1 MQKRRSFL
9 KLSALTA
16 LAMQTPFLFTG
27 CGGGGGGSGGGSS
40 ASATGLDA
48 QLAAISAQ
56 QATNNTLHQ
65 QSSNSSA
72 TTVGTTQPYPSQTS
86 VALASVSSTVTY
98 TPVLFTAFAANAL
111 KLNTNPLNQ
120 TSGSITT
127 TYPLANDLYLPQAS
141 VWSEYVSANKTAY
154 DKATAQ
160 LNNLKMALS
169 KYGEKTG
176 VVAQSSTVVAQ
187 TSLTLTSVDTSSLTT
202 AINAFKAL
210 NLSTVTIDVFAV
222 AVDGLI
228 LAIDAVVFLIQALM
242 TNNAVSG
249 NAAAVVAFNAIE
261 GILKW
266 IESNSVNALTN
277 VNLTTTGGII
287 AGIAKISVV
296 ALSALSIANLQKIQ
310 NTVTTSSQ
318 TSVASVTTD
327 QQQILAF
334 LAANQVQS
342 QLILT
347 LSTWVQNIMTN
358 NVNSVSTLV
367 SNVNGDPSYTLT
379 TADTALIASLKQQ
392 STVLSVL
399 GLVMQALVYMYSSGA
414 STTNTTT
421 LGSDVTANSALFVSP
436 VNTNNTSF
444 TSFISSMLAT
454 APSGTGTTSTNSV
467 ITALLATLT
476 NSSTPLPTGVT
487 STPAGFATNMAAM
500 AYDFTMKMEN
510 DAYNFATLGMTY
522 GYLFA
527 SQGESVGLMA
537 DRILFMSVQIGQMAD
552 RIGEMADRIVYTE
565 QLIVYTE
572 MLIQNFGL
580 MMYGGMGTISNTML
594 TGLAIIFDRQWYT
607 PTSTANDPIVASIT
621 ATTSQMLTNMQQYE
635 MAVLANQ
642 NTLRQTTLGALN
654 WIQGAY

>member
-56 QATNNTLHQ
+56 QAQNDTLHQ

-72 TTVGTTQPYPSQTS
+72 TTVGATQPYPSQTA
-86 VALASVSSTVTY
+86 VALATPEPTY
-98 TPVLFTAFAANAL
+98 SPTLFTAFAASTL
-111 KLNTNPLNQ
+111 KLNINPLNQ

-141 VWSEYVSANKTAY
+141 VWSDYVSANKTAY

-160 LNNLKMALS
+160 LNNLKMALT
-169 KYGEKTG
+169 KYGQKTG

-222 AVDGLI
+222 AVNGLI

-367 SNVNGDPSYTLT
+367 SNVNGNSNYTLT
-379 TADTALIASLKQQ
+379 DVDNALIASLKQQ
-392 STVLSVL
+392 SYVLGVL
-399 GLVMQALVYMYSSGA
+399 GLVMQALVYMYSSNTDATQLGSDA
-414 STTNTTT
+414 QSNVNIVANPDTNFTSYINGVISGTTTNT
-421 LGSDVTANSALFVSP
+421 DIA
-436 VNTNNTSF
+436 
-444 TSFISSMLAT
+444 
-454 APSGTGTTSTNSV
+454 SV
-467 ITALLATLT
+467 ITALFSAL
-476 NSSTPLPTGVT
+476 NSSATSPT
-487 STPAGFATNMAAM
+487 STPSGFVTDMATM
-500 AYDFTMKMEN
+500 AYNFTMKIEN

>member
-27 CGGGGGGSGGGSS
+27 CGGGGGGSGGSTTTS
-40 ASATGLDA
+40 TTALNT

-56 QATNNTLHQ
+56 QAQNDTLHQ

-72 TTVGTTQPYPSQTS
+72 TTVGATQPYPSQTS

-141 VWSEYVSANKTAY
+141 VWSDYVSANKTAY

-160 LNNLKMALS
+160 LNNLKMALT
-169 KYGEKTG
+169 KYGQKTG

-222 AVDGLI
+222 AVNGLI

-399 GLVMQALVYMYSSGA
+399 GLVMQALVYMYSSNTDATQLGSDA
-414 STTNTTT
+414 QSNVNIVANPDTNFTSYINGVISGTTTNT
-421 LGSDVTANSALFVSP
+421 DIA
-436 VNTNNTSF
+436 
-444 TSFISSMLAT
+444 
-454 APSGTGTTSTNSV
+454 SV
-467 ITALLATLT
+467 ITALFSAL
-476 NSSTPLPTGVT
+476 NSSATSPT
-487 STPAGFATNMAAM
+487 STPSGFVTDMATM
-500 AYDFTMKMEN
+500 AYNFTMKIEN
-510 DAYNFATLGMTY
+510 DAYSFTTLGMTY

>member
-72 TTVGTTQPYPSQTS
+72 TTVGATQPYPSQTS

-98 TPVLFTAFAANAL
+98 TPTLFTAFAANAL

-120 TSGSITT
+120 TSGPITT
-127 TYPLANDLYLPQAS
+127 TYPLTNDLYLPQAS
-141 VWSEYVSANKTAY
+141 VWSDYVSANKTAY

-187 TSLTLTSVDTSSLTT
+187 TSLTLTSVDTSSLTS
-202 AINAFKAL
+202 AIGVIKAL
-210 NLSTVTIDVFAV
+210 NLSTVSSVTFSL

-228 LAIDAVVFLIQALM
+228 LAINLVVGLINTLM
-242 TNNAVSG
+242 TSNSVSG

-266 IESNSVNALTN
+266 IESNSVNALNN
-277 VNLTTTGGII
+277 VNLSTSGGIV

-310 NTVTTSSQ
+310 NT
-318 TSVASVTTD
+318 TSVQTALTGVTATE
-327 QQQILAF
+327 QQILAF

>member
-56 QATNNTLHQ
+56 QAQNDTLHQ

-72 TTVGTTQPYPSQTS
+72 TTVGATQPYPSQTA
-86 VALASVSSTVTY
+86 VALATPEPTY
-98 TPVLFTAFAANAL
+98 SPTLFTAFAASTL
-111 KLNTNPLNQ
+111 KLNINPLNQ

-141 VWSEYVSANKTAY
+141 VWSDYVSANKTAY

-160 LNNLKMALS
+160 LNNLKMALT
-169 KYGEKTG
+169 KYGQKTG

-222 AVDGLI
+222 AVNGLI

-266 IESNSVNALTN
+266 IESNSVNALNN

-399 GLVMQALVYMYSSGA
+399 GLVMQALVYMYSSNTDATQLGSDA
-414 STTNTTT
+414 QSNVNIVANPDTNFTSYINGVISGTTTNT
-421 LGSDVTANSALFVSP
+421 DIA
-436 VNTNNTSF
+436 
-444 TSFISSMLAT
+444 
-454 APSGTGTTSTNSV
+454 SV
-467 ITALLATLT
+467 ITALFSAL
-476 NSSTPLPTGVT
+476 NSSATSPT
-487 STPAGFATNMAAM
+487 STPSGFVTDMATM
-500 AYDFTMKMEN
+500 AYNFTMKIEN

>member
-56 QATNNTLHQ
+56 QAQNDTLHQ

-72 TTVGTTQPYPSQTS
+72 TTVGATQPYPSQTA
-86 VALASVSSTVTY
+86 VALATPEPTY
-98 TPVLFTAFAANAL
+98 SPTLFTAFAASTL
-111 KLNTNPLNQ
+111 KLNINPLNQ

-141 VWSEYVSANKTAY
+141 VWSDYVSANKTAY

-160 LNNLKMALS
+160 LNNLKMALT
-169 KYGEKTG
+169 KYGQKTG

-222 AVDGLI
+222 AVNGLI

-399 GLVMQALVYMYSSGA
+399 GLVMQALVYMYSSNTDATQLGSDA
-414 STTNTTT
+414 QSNVNIVANPDTNFTSYINGVISGTTTNT
-421 LGSDVTANSALFVSP
+421 DIA
-436 VNTNNTSF
+436 
-444 TSFISSMLAT
+444 
-454 APSGTGTTSTNSV
+454 SV
-467 ITALLATLT
+467 ITALFSAL
-476 NSSTPLPTGVT
+476 NSSATSPT
-487 STPAGFATNMAAM
+487 STPSGFVTDMATM
-500 AYDFTMKMEN
+500 AYNFTMKIEN

>member
-72 TTVGTTQPYPSQTS
+72 TTVGATQPYPSQTS

-98 TPVLFTAFAANAL
+98 TPTLFTAFAANAL

-120 TSGSITT
+120 TSGPITT
-127 TYPLANDLYLPQAS
+127 TYPLTNDLYLPQAS
-141 VWSEYVSANKTAY
+141 VWSDYVSANKTAY

-187 TSLTLTSVDTSSLTT
+187 TSLTLTSVDTSSLTS
-202 AINAFKAL
+202 AIGVIKAL
-210 NLSTVTIDVFAV
+210 NLSTVSSVTFSL

-228 LAIDAVVFLIQALM
+228 LAINLVVGLINTLM
-242 TNNAVSG
+242 TSNSVSG

-266 IESNSVNALTN
+266 IESNSVNALNN
-277 VNLTTTGGII
+277 VNLSTSGGIV

-358 NVNSVSTLV
+358 NVNSVSTL
-367 SNVNGDPSYTLT
+367 DR
-379 TADTALIASLKQQ
+379 K
-392 STVLSVL
+392 SV
-399 GLVMQALVYMYSSGA
+399 V
-414 STTNTTT
+414 
-421 LGSDVTANSALFVSP
+421 
-436 VNTNNTSF
+436 
-444 TSFISSMLAT
+444 
-454 APSGTGTTSTNSV
+454 
-467 ITALLATLT
+467 
-476 NSSTPLPTGVT
+476 
-487 STPAGFATNMAAM
+487 
-500 AYDFTMKMEN
+500 
-510 DAYNFATLGMTY
+510 
-522 GYLFA
+522 
-527 SQGESVGLMA
+527 
-537 DRILFMSVQIGQMAD
+537 
-552 RIGEMADRIVYTE
+552 
-565 QLIVYTE
+565 
-572 MLIQNFGL
+572 
-580 MMYGGMGTISNTML
+580 
-594 TGLAIIFDRQWYT
+594 
-607 PTSTANDPIVASIT
+607 
-621 ATTSQMLTNMQQYE
+621 
-635 MAVLANQ
+635 
-642 NTLRQTTLGALN
+642 
-654 WIQGAY
+654 

>member
-56 QATNNTLHQ
+56 QAQNDTLHQ

-72 TTVGTTQPYPSQTS
+72 TTVGATQPYPSQTA
-86 VALASVSSTVTY
+86 VALATPEPTY
-98 TPVLFTAFAANAL
+98 SPTLFTAFAASTL
-111 KLNTNPLNQ
+111 KLNINPLNQ

-160 LNNLKMALS
+160 LNNLKMALT
-169 KYGEKTG
+169 KYGQKTG

-399 GLVMQALVYMYSSGA
+399 GLVMQALVYMYSSNTDATQLGSDA
-414 STTNTTT
+414 QSNVNIVANPDTNFTSYINGVISGTTTNT
-421 LGSDVTANSALFVSP
+421 DIA
-436 VNTNNTSF
+436 
-444 TSFISSMLAT
+444 
-454 APSGTGTTSTNSV
+454 SV
-467 ITALLATLT
+467 ITALFSAL
-476 NSSTPLPTGVT
+476 NSSATSPT
-487 STPAGFATNMAAM
+487 STPSGFVTDMATM
-500 AYDFTMKMEN
+500 AYNFTMKIEN

>member
-27 CGGGGGGSGGGSS
+27 CGGGGGSGGSTTTS
-40 ASATGLDA
+40 TTALNT

-56 QATNNTLHQ
+56 QAQNDTLHQ

-72 TTVGTTQPYPSQTS
+72 TTVGATQPYPSQTA
-86 VALASVSSTVTY
+86 VALATPEPTY
-98 TPVLFTAFAANAL
+98 SPTLFTAFAASTL
-111 KLNTNPLNQ
+111 KLNINPLNQ

-141 VWSEYVSANKTAY
+141 VWSDYVSANKTAY

-160 LNNLKMALS
+160 LNNLKMALT
-169 KYGEKTG
+169 KYGQKTG

-210 NLSTVTIDVFAV
+210 NLSTVSSVTFSL

-228 LAIDAVVFLIQALM
+228 LAINLVVGLINTLM

-266 IESNSVNALTN
+266 IESNSVNALNN

-399 GLVMQALVYMYSSGA
+399 GLVMQALVYMYSSNTDATQLGSDA
-414 STTNTTT
+414 QSNVNIVANPDTNFTSYINGVISGTTTNT
-421 LGSDVTANSALFVSP
+421 DIA
-436 VNTNNTSF
+436 
-444 TSFISSMLAT
+444 
-454 APSGTGTTSTNSV
+454 SV
-467 ITALLATLT
+467 ITALFSAL
-476 NSSTPLPTGVT
+476 NSSATSPT
-487 STPAGFATNMAAM
+487 STPSGFVTDMATM
-500 AYDFTMKMEN
+500 AYNFTMKIEN

>member
-56 QATNNTLHQ
+56 QAQNDTLHQ

-72 TTVGTTQPYPSQTS
+72 TTVGATQPYPSQTA
-86 VALASVSSTVTY
+86 VALATPEPTY
-98 TPVLFTAFAANAL
+98 SPTLFTAFAASTL
-111 KLNTNPLNQ
+111 KLNINPLNQ

-160 LNNLKMALS
+160 LNNLKMALT
-169 KYGEKTG
+169 KYGQKTG

-222 AVDGLI
+222 AVNGLI

-399 GLVMQALVYMYSSGA
+399 GLVMQALVYMYSSNTDATQLGSDA
-414 STTNTTT
+414 QSNVNIVANPDTNFTSYINGVISGTTTNT
-421 LGSDVTANSALFVSP
+421 DIA
-436 VNTNNTSF
+436 
-444 TSFISSMLAT
+444 
-454 APSGTGTTSTNSV
+454 SV
-467 ITALLATLT
+467 ITALFSAL
-476 NSSTPLPTGVT
+476 NSSATSPT
-487 STPAGFATNMAAM
+487 STPSGFVTDMATM
-500 AYDFTMKMEN
+500 AYNFTMKIEN

-594 TGLAIIFDRQWYT
+594 TCLAIIFDRQWYT

>member
-27 CGGGGGGSGGGSS
+27 CGGGGGGSGGSTTTS
-40 ASATGLDA
+40 TTALNT

-56 QATNNTLHQ
+56 QAQNDTLHQ

-72 TTVGTTQPYPSQTS
+72 TTVGATQPYPSQTA
-86 VALASVSSTVTY
+86 VALATPEPTY
-98 TPVLFTAFAANAL
+98 SPTLFTAFAASTL
-111 KLNTNPLNQ
+111 KLNINPLNQ

-141 VWSEYVSANKTAY
+141 VWSDYVSANKTAY

-160 LNNLKMALS
+160 LNNLKMALT
-169 KYGEKTG
+169 KYGQKTG

-210 NLSTVTIDVFAV
+210 NLSTVSSVTFSL

-228 LAIDAVVFLIQALM
+228 LAINLVVGLINTLM

-266 IESNSVNALTN
+266 IENQSVNALKN

-358 NVNSVSTLV
+358 NVKSVSTLV

-476 NSSTPLPTGVT
+476 NSSTPLPIGVT

>member
-72 TTVGTTQPYPSQTS
+72 TTVGATQPYPSQTA

-127 TYPLANDLYLPQAS
+127 TYPLANDLYLPQTS
-141 VWSEYVSANKTAY
+141 VWSDYVSANKTAY

-210 NLSTVTIDVFAV
+210 NLSTVSSVTFSL

-228 LAIDAVVFLIQALM
+228 LAINLVVGLINTLM
-242 TNNAVSG
+242 TSNSVSG

-266 IESNSVNALTN
+266 IESNSVIALNN

-296 ALSALSIANLQKIQ
+296 ALSALSLANLQKIQ

-347 LSTWVQNIMTN
+347 LSTWVENIITN

-367 SNVNGDPSYTLT
+367 SNVNGDPNYILT

-399 GLVMQALVYMYSSGA
+399 GLVMQALVYMYSSNTDATPLGSDA
-414 STTNTTT
+414 QSNVNIVTNPDTNFTSYINGVISGTTTNT
-421 LGSDVTANSALFVSP
+421 DIA
-436 VNTNNTSF
+436 
-444 TSFISSMLAT
+444 
-454 APSGTGTTSTNSV
+454 SV
-467 ITALLATLT
+467 ITALFSAL
-476 NSSTPLPTGVT
+476 NSSATSPTSPPSGFVT
-487 STPAGFATNMAAM
+487 DMATM
-500 AYDFTMKMEN
+500 AYNFTMKIEN

-580 MMYGGMGTISNTML
+580 MIYGGMGTISNTML
-594 TGLAIIFDRQWYT
+594 SGLAIIFDRQWYT
-607 PTSTANDPIVASIT
+607 PTSATNDPIVASIT
-621 ATTSQMLTNMQQYE
+621 STTSQMLTNMQQYE
-635 MAVLANQ
+635 MAVIANQ

-654 WIQGAY
+654 WINGQY